1 MIAKVVVENAAYSFD
16 ITFSYQVPPAMQE
29 DIRPGCRVLIPFGK
43 SNRAR
48 QGLVMSLEE
57 GEESKL
63 KPIRML
69 LDLKPLLNEEQL
81 WLTEYLHKRVFCTY
95 YEAMRAVIPSGLT
108 MKVKVMCSLGEQQAI
123 PPEPSAAQQKIL
135 EYLKEQKKPVYIGQ
149 LLMDLGLTKNAPALK
164 ELFRIGAV
172 VFSENVREKNIG
184 QQDRDGALK
193 RWICR
198 PSSIWK
204 NQNDTGQDKGDLS
217 AGRISECFLKRGL
230 LLRRYHPSDTG

>member
-16 ITFSYQVPPAMQE
+16 IAFSYQIPPAMQE

-108 MKVKVMCSLGEQQAI
+108 MKVKVMCSLGEQQAM

-149 LLMDLGLTKNAPALK
+149 LLMDLGLTKNAPA
-164 ELFRIGAV
+164 EGIVQNRRGCFFG
-172 VFSENVREKNIG
+172 ECQGKNSG
-184 QQDRDGALK
+184 QQDRDGAVK

-198 PSSIWK
+198 PSSIWE
-204 NQNDTGQDKGDLS
+204 NQNDAGQEKGNFS
-217 AGRISECFLKRGL
+217 AGRISERFLKRGL

>member
-16 ITFSYQVPPAMQE
+16 IAFSYQVPSAMQE

-108 MKVKVMCSLGEQQAI
+108 MKVKVMCSLGEQQAM

-164 ELFRIGAV
+164 ELFRIGAGC
-172 VFSENVREKNIG
+172 FFRRMSGKKQRTVR
-184 QQDRDGALK
+184 
-193 RWICR
+193 
-198 PSSIWK
+198 S
-204 NQNDTGQDKGDLS
+204 
-217 AGRISECFLKRGL
+217 
-230 LLRRYHPSDTG
+230 

>member
-1 MIAKVVVENAAYSFD
+1 MSLSRIKGESGMIAKVVVENAAYSFD
-16 ITFSYQVPPAMQE
+16 IAFSYQVPPAMQE

-95 YEAMRAVIPSGLT
+95 YEAMRACIKL
-108 MKVKVMCSLGEQQAI
+108 
-123 PPEPSAAQQKIL
+123 
-135 EYLKEQKKPVYIGQ
+135 
-149 LLMDLGLTKNAPALK
+149 
-164 ELFRIGAV
+164 
-172 VFSENVREKNIG
+172 
-184 QQDRDGALK
+184 
-193 RWICR
+193 W
-198 PSSIWK
+198 
-204 NQNDTGQDKGDLS
+204 
-217 AGRISECFLKRGL
+217 
-230 LLRRYHPSDTG
+230 